1 MAGPELTSTLQIVD
15 KSSKALIAIEKAA
28 LDTSNQLDRLIE
40 RMDKINGTNLAASLG
55 NSLDDAS
62 DALSEFYEELNRI
75 TSQDYE
81 VNIRTNAGGNNPV
94 GDAVED
100 AVEEAANSS
109 GVRNAIK
116 KVGEVLG
123 TITGAITKPFNI
135 LKEVGFKLTGAVEFV
150 SMVIDKVVNTMRA
163 VDVSTAQSARFGQ
176 LASKKE
182 GLSGAEAS
190 ARAEQMRQY
199 SYQKAME
206 LGVNAVSFNEQLM
219 GFANNAAFKS
229 FEEAASFA
237 TTLNKSFIAAGTG
250 AQEADSAVRQ
260 LLQGLSKGR
269 LQGEDLMSILSA
281 APQVG
286 GLLEKAVARLDGK
299 ALDAYTGKVRDLAST
314 GRLTA
319 DVIKDAF
326 FGATADID
334 KDFNAMPQT
343 FEAAMTRLKNAGLE
357 AFQPLL
363 SALAEFAN
371 SEDFKKLMSTVADGF
386 GLIATAASAAS
397 SAITPVVN
405 GTISAFNKLADIGS
419 TIFSAS
425 AKRNGKYS
433 MKPPPET
440 IQHLTTIEKYIQQVA
455 AETGRVGDSISA
467 QSKSLAEI
475 AAKNNEERRQKT
487 FDEYYNEKV
496 TAALDNARI
505 RKAEESAK
513 KAAGDNWEA
522 MSGDKQLEEIKRF
535 YDLTGDLGVYTGAQ
549 FHDLNK
555 EIEDDTVRLEATRR
569 IVAANADEHERLT
582 TKIAAARYAL
592 QQIELMAPLTS
603 RQRTEAEMAKKN
615 AERMLSNAEKRMR
628 ALEAEMSNT
637 NEQTITDLE
646 DKLYDK
652 QVAQAAAQEEI
663 ARYGKEI
670 AKNTR
675 EVKIDKESILFMK
688 SMTTAEIINRYNNIS
703 DSIAINNN
711 FANATGPQRAF
722 GITAKQLEGALN
734 ASRSR

>member
-1 MAGPELTSTLQIVD
+1 MAGQELTSTLLIVD

-62 DALSEFYEELNRI
+62 DALAEFYAKLDKI
-75 TSQDYE
+75 TSQDYQ
-81 VNIRTNAGGNNPV
+81 VIIGLNAGGNNPV

-116 KVGEVLG
+116 KAKDVLKKA
-123 TITGAITKPFNI
+123 TDVFTKPFNK
-135 LKEVGFKLTGAVEFV
+135 LKDVGYKLKGAVDTV
-150 SMVIDKVVNTMRA
+150 SMVINTITETMRA
-163 VDVSTAQSARFGQ
+163 VDTSTAQSARFGQ

-182 GLSGAEAS
+182 GLSGADAA

-326 FGATADID
+326 FGASDEID

-343 FEAAMTRLKNAGLE
+343 FEAAMTRLKNAGME
-357 AFQPLL
+357 AFQPLFKT
-363 SALAEFAN
+363 LADFAN
-371 SEDFKKLMSTVADGF
+371 SEDFKKMLSMIAGGF
-386 GLIATAASAAS
+386 GLIANAAEAAS
-397 SAITPVVN
+397 SVVMPVVN
-405 GTISAFNKLADIGS
+405 GVMSGVNAVSSVISDIIS
-419 TIFSAS
+419 PIFGAS
-425 AKRNGKYS
+425 SKRNGKFG

-455 AETGRVGDSISA
+455 SETGRVGDSISA
-467 QSKSLAEI
+467 QSKTLSQI

-496 TAALDNARI
+496 TAALDNARL
-505 RKAEESAK
+505 RKAEELAK
-513 KAAGDNWEA
+513 QVAGDKWETMGTEA
-522 MSGDKQLEEIKRF
+522 QLEAVKKF
-535 YDLTGDLGVYTGAQ
+535 YDDTGDRGVYTGEQ
-549 FHDLNK
+549 FKDLGK
-555 EIEDDTVRLEATRR
+555 ELEDDAIRHEAMRRAIEDTEVEFDNLGK
-569 IVAANADEHERLT
+569 
-582 TKIAAARYAL
+582 KIAGARYAL
-592 QQIELMAPLTS
+592 EQIELMPRLTTDQRYEADTQKARAEQVLANS
-603 RQRTEAEMAKKN
+603 EARRRQLEKEREDFAKF
-615 AERMLSNAEKRMR
+615 EDEY
-628 ALEAEMSNT
+628 MS
-637 NEQTITDLE
+637 
-646 DKLYDK
+646 K
-652 QVAQAAAQEEI
+652 QVAYATAQEDI

-722 GITAKQLEGALN
+722 GITVKQLDGALN